1 MEETAKIA
9 NEALVIANNMDYAI
23 AIALA
28 GAAIATFMT
37 GIGSSI
43 GLGIAGRAATG
54 VLSEKPERYGL
65 MTILVVLPSTQGIYG
80 FVIGLFVM
88 IKLNMFGGG
97 LEEELSIA
105 QGCQIFAA
113 CLPVAIAGMFSAIH
127 QGKTC
132 AGGILMAAKRPE
144 MSVKAGVVYAA
155 LVEFYAILGFLIS
168 FLAVFIGIQIG

>member
-1 MEETAKIA
+1 
-9 NEALVIANNMDYAI
+9 MDYAI

-88 IKLNMFGGG
+88 IKLEMFNPDIIVD
-97 LEEELSIA
+97 LS
-105 QGCQIFAA
+105 QGQAWQIFAA
-113 CLPVAIAGMFSAIH
+113 CMPVAIAGMFSAIH

>member
-1 MEETAKIA
+1 
-9 NEALVIANNMDYAI
+9 MDYAI

-28 GAAIATFMT
+28 GAAMATFMT

-97 LEEELSIA
+97 IEEMSIA

-168 FLAVFIGIQIG
+168 FLAIFIGIKIG

>member
-1 MEETAKIA
+1 
-9 NEALVIANNMDYAI
+9 MDYAI

-28 GAAIATFMT
+28 GAALATFMT

-80 FVIGLFVM
+80 FVIGLFVLL
-88 IKLNMFGGG
+88 KLEMFSATGIQAIT
-97 LEEELSIA
+97 IA
-105 QGCQIFAA
+105 EGCQIFAA

-144 MSVKAGVVYAA
+144 MGVKAGVVYAA

-168 FLAVFIGIQIG
+168 LLAVMIGIKLGA

>member
-1 MEETAKIA
+1 MEFEFGQ
-9 NEALVIANNMDYAI
+9 

-28 GAAIATFMT
+28 GAALATLMT

-43 GLGIAGRAATG
+43 GLGIAGRSATG

-80 FVIGLFVM
+80 FVIGLFVLLQ
-88 IKLNMFGGG
+88 LNMFGTG
-97 LEEELSIA
+97 LATPMTLG
-105 QGCQIFAA
+105 QGCEVFAA

-144 MSVKAGVVYAA
+144 MGVKAGVVYAA

-168 FLAVFIGIQIG
+168 LLAVMIGIQIS